1 MVLRCLGED
10 CEGWQLTP
18 EDRFC
23 PHCGQGQFPVT
34 LTPVDAAGCESRVLA
49 LGKAALRV
57 TYSGRIGTLN
67 LESLQLPAW
76 LQVVSSHPSLEPG
89 QTAEL
94 DLQVTDTADEG
105 LPGSIKLAEQE
116 ITLWSSPPALAEL
129 TWSSDLLNPEQRLIC
144 GLLRVTRGALWVDR
158 LPPGWESAEPLPLVL
173 SQRARPEL
181 ALKAPA
187 LEGVVELR
195 LGDSLITSHM
205 GCRWAGRLDLPGRLE
220 WCLTSRPRLEVPLQ
234 AQGGALEIDSV
245 QSPLRGLVAR
255 FPGYLEGAGW
265 LELELEEEPALG
277 LSWLEVVLRDGRRSR
292 LLLDIVKPERTD
304 YPGWLLID
312 LGSTTTTTALIDEQ
326 GQVTRLDCLPSGL
339 AYSDEGFPLPTAQ
352 AAPNAVLEAKRHL
365 GLPNFRFRLILP
377 SQQILERS
385 PEEVLADYL
394 EVLWRKVGES
404 AALARHRVRRCCLA
418 HPASFSPRQ
427 IALLRQAF
435 LSRLDCR
442 LELISEPLAAAYDFL
457 SGKTWP
463 EREWRLLLYDF
474 GGTTSD
480 VALLKVDSRR
490 STLVT
495 VELEHVGGDRWFGGN
510 DITALVAGHL
520 EEERRGEAEQVKRE
534 HTLRTL
540 VDPEI
545 EPRLKLSL
553 PEGSLKPDL
562 VVISGLGSLYPLIPE
577 WLQKRFP
584 GIPLE
589 RAGEPKH
596 CVVLGARYHPE
607 VVRSGPPRSLAAGAS
622 WLAFP
627 EQTGATVCTTRLGV
641 KLMGDRG
648 ARFHSLIG
656 VGQSLPCTAEL
667 TPVSLL
673 PGHNFL
679 EVVENLGWEN
689 DYLLPDGSLNG
700 QLVTLERLSL
710 RIDEGLDP
718 ARTVLRWALSADY
731 RLLVRVECSGRPV
744 LEVGPFA
751 LWPE

>member
-1 MVLRCLGED
+1 MALRCLGKD
-10 CEGWQLTP
+10 CEGWELTP

-23 PHCGQGQFPVT
+23 PHCGVGQFPVQ
-34 LTPVDAAGCESRVLA
+34 LVPLDGQGRENLVLS

-57 TYSGRIGTLN
+57 TYSGRIGVLD
-67 LESLQLPAW
+67 LGQLRLPSWLQLVSPA
-76 LQVVSSHPSLEPG
+76 VALEPG
-89 QTAEL
+89 QTTEL
-94 DLQVTDTADEG
+94 ALQVLDTAEEG
-105 LPGSIKLAEQE
+105 LPGTICLAESE
-116 ITLWSSPPALAEL
+116 VFVWSSPPARAEL
-129 TWSSDLLNPEQRLIC
+129 TWSTLLLNPEQSLIGGTLRLIS
-144 GLLRVTRGALWVDR
+144 GALLVDR
-158 LPPGWESAEPLPLVL
+158 LPEGWESCEPLPLVL

-187 LEGVVELR
+187 LDGPIQLA
-195 LGDSLITSHM
+195 LGDLRILSHLQ
-205 GCRWAGRLDLPGRLE
+205 CHWAGQLQMPERLE
-220 WCLTSRPRLEVPLQ
+220 WCLTSRPCLEVVLESR
-234 AQGGALEIDSV
+234 GGALEIERV
-245 QSPLRGLVAR
+245 ESPLPGLVAR
-255 FPGYLEGAGW
+255 FPKRLEGAG
-265 LELELEEEPALG
+265 LLEVELEREPLLG
-277 LSWLEVVLRDGRRSR
+277 LSWLEVVLRDGRRR
-292 LLLDIVKPERTD
+292 RVLLDLVKPERTD

-312 LGSTTTTTALIDEQ
+312 LGSTTTTTALFDEQ

-339 AYSDEGFPLPTAQ
+339 AYQDEGPPLPTDHAG
-352 AAPNAVLEAKRHL
+352 PNVVLEAKRHL
-365 GLPNFRFRLILP
+365 GLPDFRFRLILP

-394 EVLWRKVGES
+394 EVLWKRMSQS
-404 AALARHRVRRCCLA
+404 APLARHHLRRCCLA

-427 IALLRQAF
+427 VALLRQAF

-442 LELISEPLAAAYDFL
+442 LELICEPLAAAYDFL
-457 SGKTWP
+457 AAKTWP

-490 STLVT
+490 SSLVT

-510 DITALVAGHL
+510 DITALLAGHL
-520 EEERRGEAEQVKRE
+520 EEERRGEAERLKRE
-534 HTLRTL
+534 HSMRHLI
-540 VDPEI
+540 DPEI
-545 EPRLKLSL
+545 EPRLQLSL
-553 PEGSLKPDL
+553 PEGSVKPDL
-562 VVISGLGSLYPLIPE
+562 IVVSGLGSLYPLIPE

-589 RAGEPKH
+589 RAAEPKH
-596 CVVLGARYHPE
+596 CVVLGARFHPE
-607 VVRSGPPRSLAAGAS
+607 VVRTGPPRSLAAGAS

-627 EQTGATVCTTRLGV
+627 EQTGATVWTTRLGV
-641 KLMGDRG
+641 KLMGERG

-673 PGHNFL
+673 PGQNFL

-689 DYLLPDGSLNG
+689 DYVLPDGSLNG
-700 QLVTLERLSL
+700 QLVTLERLKL
-710 RIDEGLDP
+710 RIEEGLDP
-718 ARTVLRWALSADY
+718 ARTVVRWALSADY
-731 RLLVRVECSGRPV
+731 RLLVRVEYAGRTV